1 MGYEQIH
8 LDGVR
13 RDGIEIG
20 TRILRVVESNF
31 QDARFEFR
39 KQSFCL

>member
-8 LDGVR
+8 LDDLR

-31 QDARFEFR
+31 
-39 KQSFCL
+39 